1 MADGLKVWNPNGVLV
16 ADITSRLPRI
26 IGEISAGAAG
36 GSINDA
42 RLSGGTPFPIVLA
55 PTETGTRALI
65 NVSISG
71 TTVSW
76 SFPNGGASNY
86 TILYG
91 YY

>member
-1 MADGLKVWNPNGVLV
+1 MADGLKVWDPNGVLV

-26 IGEISAGAAG
+26 IGEISAGAGG
-36 GSINDA
+36 GSITDP
-42 RLSGGTPFPIVLA
+42 RLSGGTPFHIVLA
-55 PTETGTRALI
+55 PTETGTRSMIQA
-65 NVSISG
+65 SISG
-71 TTVSW
+71 NTVSW